1 MNRKNEHPIV
11 FISYSWEDEEL
22 KEWAL
27 KLVDKLISDGVDA
40 HIDRYELDHGD
51 RLPHFMEQEI
61 IKADYVLIICTPNY
75 KEKADNRKSGV
86 GYEGHIISQELME
99 NHNERKFIPLIRKGG
114 IRESFPIYLSGK
126 LGINFKDN
134 SRFDENYKDLLAT
147 LYGTKKKPELGKM
160 PTYISNS
167 NLNKQSEEYE
177 DIKILGIITNEV
189 TVPKMDG
196 SRGSALYKVPFKLS
210 ETPRNTWKQLFI
222 NLWNS
227 PPRFTSMHRPGIA
240 NVIGDKIILNG
251 TTIDEVKSYHRETLL
266 LCIEEANKKEK
277 QIIKRQ
283 NEIEKERNERVQE
296 HFQSI
301 EDISRNI
308 DWR

>member
-1 MNRKNEHPIV
+1 MISKNKHPVV
-11 FISYSWEDEEL
+11 FISDSWEDREH

-27 KLVDKLISDGVDA
+27 KLVDRLINDGVDA
-40 HIDRYELDHGD
+40 HIDRYELSLGD
-51 RLPHFMEQEI
+51 RLPRFMEQEI
-61 IKADYVLIICTPNY
+61 TKADYVLIICTPNY

-114 IRESFPIYLSGK
+114 VSESFPIYLSGK
-126 LGINFKDN
+126 LGINFKDD
-134 SRFDENYKDLLAT
+134 SEFEENYKDLLAT
-147 LYGTKKKPELGKM
+147 LYGEKEKPKLGNI
-160 PTYISNS
+160 PTYINNT
-167 NLNKQSEEYE
+167 NLNKPSEEYE

-189 TVPKMDG
+189 TVPKMGG

-210 ETPRNTWKQLFI
+210 QKPTSTWKQMFI
-222 NLWNS
+222 NLWNR
-227 PPRFTSMHRPGIA
+227 PPRFTSMHRLDIVK
-240 NVIGDKIILNG
+240 VIGDKIILDG
-251 TTIDEVKSYHRETLL
+251 TTIKEVKSYHRETLL

-277 QIIKRQ
+277 QIIKSQ
-283 NEIEKERNERVQE
+283 NKIEKERNMKVQE

-308 DWR
+308 DW